1 MRIVIEHE
9 MFRHRLQDLI
19 GLNYHHLTLESR
31 MKTWIFTL
39 TILVI
44 ALSGCDAGPN
54 YAQLCK
60 DNPEICQEFHDD
72 SWCKKERIAVG
83 IANLDFK
90 LQANDEKRFNQLIA
104 YENYEKCVSH
114 ASLIEHI
121 KLKEKKS
128 RRIEN
133 MMLARDKIKEISDQT
148 RNSEYPRL
156 LYFHWSRYLN
166 KQSLRKFLALE
177 GTEVMETSASQFEL
191 ATYYTKR
198 DQDKTLQLLFH
209 ALELYKDGN
218 DINSEIFKTLSSI
231 FATKKETKQAYIWL
245 KVLQIYNPDDPSI
258 GENTLVN
265 FAQGYNLNSK
275 FLDKVAETTLNKI
288 KSSTFEPPRF

>member
-1 MRIVIEHE
+1 VRIVIEHE
-9 MFRHRLQDLI
+9 MFRHRLQNLF
-19 GLNYHHLTLESR
+19 GLNSPHLTLEAR
-31 MKTWIFTL
+31 MKSWIFTL

-44 ALSGCDAGPN
+44 ALSGCDTGPN

-83 IANLDFK
+83 TANLDFK
-90 LQANDEKRFNQLIA
+90 IQATDDKRFNQLIA

-133 MMLARDKIKEISDQT
+133 MMLAREKIKEISDQT
-148 RNSEYPRL
+148 IDSEYPRL

-166 KQSLRKFLALE
+166 KKSLRKFLALE

-245 KVLQIYNPDDPSI
+245 KVLQLYNSKDPAI
-258 GENTLVN
+258 GENTLSN
-265 FAQGYNLNSK
+265 FAEGYKLDSK
-275 FLDKVAETTLNKI
+275 FLDKVAETTLSKI
-288 KSSTFEPPRF
+288 KASTFEPPRF